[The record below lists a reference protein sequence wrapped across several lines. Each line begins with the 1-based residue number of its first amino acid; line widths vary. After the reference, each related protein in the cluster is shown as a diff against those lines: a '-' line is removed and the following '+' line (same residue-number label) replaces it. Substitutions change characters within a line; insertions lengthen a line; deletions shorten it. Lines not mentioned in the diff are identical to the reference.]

1 MGSSVCTAA
10 AEQQSWCRIQRP
22 SQPILFPF
30 SCPPAGEGRG
40 FEIAQGRLGPGRL
53 HHCMRLIGMG
63 ERALELMT
71 QASQPPAC
79 LPGRPPA
86 GLPPNVQCWVCVPSL
101 SRPEKAEGAMVLLTA
116 SQPFSPVC
124 LPPACLQRS
133 EARVAFKK
141 KLSLHQS
148 VRLDIARSRLE
159 LDAARCCSRHRY
171 GSGSC
176 LCFCPCFCPCSRL
189 VPCPPPAPAVPLS
202 LLKQLTHDT

>member
-71 QASQPPAC
+71 QASPPARPPAC
-79 LPGRPPA
+79 LP
-86 GLPPNVQCWVCVPSL
+86 
-101 SRPEKAEGAMVLLTA
+101 
-116 SQPFSPVC
+116 
-124 LPPACLQRS
+124 ACLLILLLCAVLGLCIQSHHWLVNNCTGARAHTRS
-133 EARVAFKK
+133 
-141 KLSLHQS
+141 S
-148 VRLDIARSRLE
+148 
-159 LDAARCCSRHRY
+159 
-171 GSGSC
+171 
-176 LCFCPCFCPCSRL
+176 
-189 VPCPPPAPAVPLS
+189 
-202 LLKQLTHDT
+202 